1 MPKQRL
7 SDIHREEGAL
17 HSRFSYHSAST
28 IRFEGSLP
36 MSRLSTVIRMLARRA
51 PHWRIPPV
59 SAHKPSLLL
68 HIGPHK
74 TGTTAIQLFC
84 ERNRNELAKAGFW
97 YPKAGLAS
105 GQHMV
110 LPGCYISHHPHI
122 PASLLGGSPEK
133 IVADIAAEVPRGLTP
148 VMSSEVYWELL
159 CNQPDAFESV
169 LELLR
174 RRYDVHIVMVERP
187 VVERVWSA
195 IKFKSRLGFAF
206 DPIAEFGVLQGVACR
221 ALERLERTDCSVIR
235 VPYDDADC
243 ISPFLRSVSSHLAQ
257 RQPARPRIL
266 GALIERCRAA
276 SSKLRENVSPSE
288 PWFVAVTLEFSRRL
302 MAAKESSGKYHS
314 RIAAFWRDVMAIGN
328 GLESIRLL
336 PDEDA
341 VFHRVVEASN
351 TRAGLLTPV
360 EVRVW
365 EAICG
370 HPTIQKLAIRTGCA
384 GELMA
389 VCQPGFRS
397 RNAA

>member
-1 MPKQRL
+1 
-7 SDIHREEGAL
+7 
-17 HSRFSYHSAST
+17 
-28 IRFEGSLP
+28 
-36 MSRLSTVIRMLARRA
+36 MSRLSTVIRTLGRLVPRRPLLTA
-51 PHWRIPPV
+51 TGLKPP
-59 SAHKPSLLL
+59 LFL

-84 ERNRNELAKAGFW
+84 ERNRNELAKAGLW
-97 YPKAGLAS
+97 YPKTGLAS

-122 PASLLGGSPEK
+122 PESLLGGSPEEL
-133 IVADIAAEVPRGLTP
+133 VADIEAEVPRGLTP
-148 VMSSEVYWELL
+148 VMSSEVFWELL
-159 CNQPDAFESV
+159 CNQPTAFASV
-169 LELLR
+169 LEVLG

-187 VVERVWSA
+187 AVERIWSA

-206 DPIAEFGVLQGVACR
+206 DPVAEFRVLQGVACR
-221 ALERLERTDCSVIR
+221 AQERLEQRDCSLIR

-257 RQPARPRIL
+257 RQLARRRIL
-266 GALIERCRAA
+266 DALIQKCHAA

-302 MAAKESSGKYHS
+302 MAAKESSGKCQS
-314 RIAAFWRDVMAIGN
+314 RIATFLRDVMALGN
-328 GLESIRLL
+328 GLESMRLL

-341 VFHRVVEASN
+341 VFHRVVKASN
-351 TRAGLLTPV
+351 TRSGFLTPV

-370 HPTIQKLAIRTGCA
+370 HPIIQNLAMRTGCA

-389 VCQPGFRS
+389 VCQPRFRS
-397 RNAA
+397 RHAA

>member
-1 MPKQRL
+1 
-7 SDIHREEGAL
+7 
-17 HSRFSYHSAST
+17 
-28 IRFEGSLP
+28 
-36 MSRLSTVIRMLARRA
+36 MSQLSTVSRTLIRRTSC
-51 PHWRIPPV
+51 WPV
-59 SAHKPSLLL
+59 PLTSAVKPSLLL

-74 TGTTAIQLFC
+74 TGTTAIQLLC
-84 ERNRNELAKAGFW
+84 ERNRNELANAGFW

-122 PASLLGGSPEK
+122 PESLLGGCPEK

-169 LELLR
+169 LEVLG
-174 RRYDVHIVMVERP
+174 RRYDVHIVMVDRP

-195 IKFKSRLGFAF
+195 IKFKSRLGFAL
-206 DPIAEFGVLQGVACR
+206 DPVAEFGVLQGVACH
-221 ALERLERTDCSVIR
+221 ALERLKQIDCSVIR

-243 ISPFLRSVSSHLAQ
+243 ISPFLRSLSCHLAQ
-257 RQPARPRIL
+257 RQTARPRIL
-266 GALIERCRAA
+266 KSLIERCHAA

-288 PWFVAVTLEFSRRL
+288 PWFVAFTLEFSRRL
-302 MAAKESSGKYHS
+302 LVAKEISGNYHS
-314 RIAAFWRDVMAIGN
+314 RLAAFLRGVMTIGN
-328 GLESIRLL
+328 GLELVRLL

-365 EAICG
+365 ETICR
-370 HPTIQKLAIRTGCA
+370 HPCIQILATSTGCA
-384 GELMA
+384 GEWMT
-389 VCQPGFRS
+389 VCQPRVRS
-397 RNAA
+397 RDAA

>member
-1 MPKQRL
+1 M
-7 SDIHREEGAL
+7 HNGV
-17 HSRFSYHSAST
+17 SYHSAST
-28 IRFEGSLP
+28 SRFEGSLP
-36 MSRLSTVIRMLARRA
+36 MSRLSTVIRTLARRA
-51 PHWRIPPV
+51 SHWPIPPV
-59 SAHKPSLLL
+59 SAHKPPLLL

-122 PASLLGGSPEK
+122 PASLLGGSPDK
-133 IVADIAAEVPRGLTP
+133 MVADIAAEVPRGLTP
-148 VMSSEVYWELL
+148 LMSSEVYWELL

-169 LELLR
+169 LEVLR
-174 RRYDVHIVMVERP
+174 RRYDVHIVMVDRP

-206 DPIAEFGVLQGVACR
+206 DPVAEFGVLQGVACH
-221 ALERLERTDCSVIR
+221 ALERLKQIDCSVIR

-257 RQPARPRIL
+257 QQPARPRIL

-302 MAAKESSGKYHS
+302 MAAKESSGKYHR
-314 RIAAFWRDVMAIGN
+314 RIAAFLRDVMAIGN

-336 PDEDA
+336 PDEDV
-341 VFHRVVEASN
+341 VFRRVVEASN
-351 TRAGLLTPV
+351 TRAGLLSPV

-397 RNAA
+397 RDAA